1 MIRDFKTNYAKL
13 LEGFLNKLYANNE
26 CKVSLV
32 KSRLLNFSNPEA
44 LLTKLNVTPNGDPIV
59 ENTETIFIGKSI
71 LTNNT
76 SLDQKLKSDSF
87 TRSEAFTTSTKTTQG
102 FNIGGSISASFG
114 FEIKIVN
121 ISTSITINASYNFSK
136 EELQSSTI
144 TNSITA
150 PSQDILVPANSSV
163 EVVAYFNKGVAKGK
177 VNFEG
182 ILSGSDEVTFKLLHI
197 PTGETYTSTIYPY
210 FRDLASINNLNPSDL
225 GFGLG
230 ATKNDLLLK
239 GTGEY
244 SSDIATQYLLAVTP
258 INKDGKKM
266 GETTFFNVLPK
277 ISEKY

>member
-1 MIRDFKTNYAKL
+1 MIRDFKTNYKKL
-13 LEGFLNKLYANNE
+13 LEGFLNNLYATNE
-26 CKVSLV
+26 SKVSLV

-44 LLTKLNVTPNGDPIV
+44 LLTKLDVTPNGDPIV
-59 ENTETIFIGKSI
+59 ENTQTIFIGKSI

-76 SLDQKLKSDSF
+76 NVDQKLKSDSF

-102 FNIGGSISASFG
+102 FTIGGSISASFG

-121 ISTSITINASYNFSK
+121 ISTNITINASYNFSK
-136 EELQSSTI
+136 EESQSSTI

-182 ILSGSDEVTFKLLHI
+182 ILSGADEVTFTILHV
-197 PTGETYTSTIYPY
+197 PTQEAYTGTIYPY
-210 FRDLASINNLNPSDL
+210 FRDLAVMNSLNPSDL
-225 GFGLG
+225 GFGPG
-230 ATKNDLLLK
+230 TTKSDLLLN

-258 INKDGKKM
+258 VNKDGKKI
-266 GETTFFNVLPK
+266 GETTFINVLPE
-277 ISEKY
+277 ILEEH